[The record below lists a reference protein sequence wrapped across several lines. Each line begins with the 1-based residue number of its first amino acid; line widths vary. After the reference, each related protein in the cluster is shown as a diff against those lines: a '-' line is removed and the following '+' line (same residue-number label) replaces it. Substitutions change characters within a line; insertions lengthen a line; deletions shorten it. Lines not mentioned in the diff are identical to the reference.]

1 MNEVACLAEE
11 LEVMYIK
18 IMQCKTFKLDQPGEH
33 IDDSL
38 TFKVTSHYR
47 TWSEM
52 ILACVRPGKINF
64 TYIYIVVAFYPSL
77 HKTSW

>member
-18 IMQCKTFKLDQPGEH
+18 IMQCKAFKLDQPGETQPVI

-52 ILACVRPGKINF
+52 ILACVRPGK
-64 TYIYIVVAFYPSL
+64 FYVHL
-77 HKTSW
+77 